1 MKHRIMILAAITVWS
16 GANAGQSLKSP
27 TIPDLQHAE
36 SLVRHPVE
44 IIDIRAL
51 ALRQVEEERL
61 LDEHK
66 RRLTMEIAHTAT
78 MAESDFGAIVA
89 RHLSDVHARF
99 TLGGVVIQ
107 SAPLVIAT
115 FLSLA
120 GTLLVMHK
128 VLRRGVRRHPP
139 IRYAPAMLSQEENID
154 ALLAQAELIRREKSR
169 AAESRKAEERASG
182 KDDSAATARKL
193 GIAQGELEFVR
204 QFGAVARRTEWEKKL
219 ELLEGERTSPDTLA
233 LAKKLGVGKGELDL
247 AAALRRVHH
256 TQPAWE
262 PLS

>member
-1 MKHRIMILAAITVWS
+1 MNYWIIILAAITLWR
-16 GANAGQSLKSP
+16 GADAGQSLKPP
-27 TIPDLQHAE
+27 TTPNPQRAE
-36 SLVRHPVE
+36 ASVRYPVE
-44 IIDIRAL
+44 VIDIRAI
-51 ALRQVEEERL
+51 ALRQVEEDRLQDER
-61 LDEHK
+61 K
-66 RRLTMEIAHTAT
+66 RRLTKESDHAAI
-78 MAESDFGAIVA
+78 AESDFAAILA
-89 RHLSDVHARF
+89 RHLSDVHATF

-107 SAPLVIAT
+107 SAPLVIST

-120 GTLLVMHK
+120 GTLFVMHK
-128 VLRRGVRRHPP
+128 VRRRRVRRRPP
-139 IRYAPAMLSQEENID
+139 IRHARAMLSQEENID

-169 AAESRKAEERASG
+169 AAEFRKAEEGAGR
-182 KDDSAATARKL
+182 KDDAAVTARTL

-219 ELLEGERTSPDTLA
+219 ELLEAERTPRDTLTM
-233 LAKKLGVGKGELDL
+233 AKKLGVGKGELDL